1 MFLSSGTF
9 IETVEARVKTLQ
21 RILKDYIDKKFTGY
35 VIFRNDV
42 RGIYVSIALIKGY
55 LAACRSVDEGSVYEG
70 IECCR
75 TAMKYL
81 NFPEGVVEVY
91 DTPFETIELDM
102 VLFPLS
108 RVERENP
115 LSITLG
121 AKVGVPREEV
131 TIPPPAFQIPT
142 PPVTLTA
149 PAPQPLPAEEV
160 KPSTPVTPPK
170 EEVVTQVAITKE
182 MPKEEAVQPI
192 LQPTPPAPPPVTA
205 EVVSAK
211 PVEISLSG
219 ECIDPVTLYMVL
231 KSGQLIETIQNPV
244 SIEEIINKIKTIVK
258 DRKPSYGYVS
268 GYIENIVFRALYDS
282 QSNNIYIEIEKE
294 GTTVC
299 GDNARKEL
307 GGKTISSLKIWIV
320 S

>member
-1 MFLSSGTF
+1 MFLGSGIL
-9 IETVEARVKTLQ
+9 IEIVEAKVKTLQ

-131 TIPPPAFQIPT
+131 TIPPPAPQIPT

-149 PAPQPLPAEEV
+149 PAPQPLPVEEV

-182 MPKEEAVQPI
+182 MPREEAVQPI
-192 LQPTPPAPPPVTA
+192 PQPTPPSVTV

-211 PVEISLSG
+211 PAEISLSS

-294 GTTVC
+294 GTAVC

-307 GGKTISSLKIWIV
+307 EGKTISGLKIWIV

>member
-1 MFLSSGTF
+1 MFLGSGIL
-9 IETVEARVKTLQ
+9 IEIVEARVKTLQ

-131 TIPPPAFQIPT
+131 TIPPPAPQIPT

-149 PAPQPLPAEEV
+149 PAPQPLPVKEV
-160 KPSTPVTPPK
+160 
-170 EEVVTQVAITKE
+170 
-182 MPKEEAVQPI
+182 
-192 LQPTPPAPPPVTA
+192 
-205 EVVSAK
+205 
-211 PVEISLSG
+211 
-219 ECIDPVTLYMVL
+219 
-231 KSGQLIETIQNPV
+231 
-244 SIEEIINKIKTIVK
+244 
-258 DRKPSYGYVS
+258 
-268 GYIENIVFRALYDS
+268 
-282 QSNNIYIEIEKE
+282 
-294 GTTVC
+294 
-299 GDNARKEL
+299 
-307 GGKTISSLKIWIV
+307 
-320 S
+320 